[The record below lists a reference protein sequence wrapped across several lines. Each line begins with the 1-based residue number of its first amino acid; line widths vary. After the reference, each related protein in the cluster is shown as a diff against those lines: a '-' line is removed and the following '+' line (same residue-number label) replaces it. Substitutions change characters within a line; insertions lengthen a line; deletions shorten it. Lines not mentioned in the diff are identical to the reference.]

1 MGEEEKHLQKAIP
14 EAVQAMI
21 VDTLGGRI
29 QVSWDKESA
38 ATPFGQLVFFVEFLE
53 VTGLWQLPLSLD
65 PENLPF
71 QFLGGRSMFTGNCL
85 AITGIAAPI

>member
-21 VDTLGGRI
+21 VDTLGGRV

-38 ATPFGQLVFFVEFLE
+38 ATPFVRISRHRGHR
-53 VTGLWQLPLSLD
+53 
-65 PENLPF
+65 F
-71 QFLGGRSMFTGNCL
+71 QTIMGSHFKRSW
-85 AITGIAAPI
+85 APVSRS